1 MSTGDSKLRAQ
12 LVEYSQRLHTR
23 GWVANHDGNL
33 SARLPDGRFLA
44 TPTAFS
50 KAEVTSDSLVVV
62 DAAGAVVAGRH
73 RVFSEI
79 GIHLSLYASRPD
91 VAAVVHAHSPHA
103 TALAACGQALEVF
116 LPEAVVSLGPVIPL
130 VPLSA
135 PGPAAVAA
143 MAPFAPLYDAVLV
156 AGNGLFAW
164 GDSVEQAYLRAEL
177 VEHLCRIAL
186 LALPVGG
193 VKPLPATLV
202 PPLLEARRKAGL
214 GPEARGLKAP
224 AAASVAPPS
233 AASASPG
240 ASAPSVA
247 ADQLA
252 DIIRQELSAALRR

>member
-1 MSTGDSKLRAQ
+1 MSEAKLRAQ
-12 LVEYSQRLHTR
+12 LVDYSGRLHSR

-33 SARLPDGRFLA
+33 STRLPDGRFLA

-50 KAEVTSDSLVVV
+50 KAEVTPDSLVVV
-62 DAAGAVVAGRH
+62 DAAGAVVAGRQ

-79 GIHLSLYASRPD
+79 GIHLALYAARPD
-91 VAAVVHAHSPHA
+91 IAAVVHAHSPHA
-103 TALAACGQALEVF
+103 TALAACGRGLEVF
-116 LPEAVVSLGPVIPL
+116 LPEAVVSLGPSVPL

-143 MAPFAPLYDAVLV
+143 ITPFAPLYDAVLV

-186 LALPVGG
+186 LALPIGG
-193 VKPLPATLV
+193 VKPLPATLL
-202 PPLLEARRKAGL
+202 PALLESRRKAGL
-214 GPEARGLKAP
+214 GPEARGVKVPAATASAAVSAP
-224 AAASVAPPS
+224 ASSVPP
-233 AASASPG
+233 
-240 ASAPSVA
+240 VA

-252 DIIRQELSAALRR
+252 DLIRQELSAALRR